1 MPTTQCLAYF
11 ISAHGYGHASRAAAV
26 MAALRQLEPALHFE
40 IFTQIP
46 PVFFRESLDDG
57 FTYHRLLTDI
67 GVTQKNSLTADL
79 PETVRRLDQFIPF
92 DPAQVERLAHHL
104 TNLECRLI
112 LCDIAPL
119 GIAVAQAA
127 GLSALLVENFTWDW
141 IYEGYLSQQ
150 AGLGPHIEYLRGV
163 YESADFRLQTEPVCH
178 YRPADAIIPTLISRQ
193 FRTPVQETR
202 QTLALP
208 EQAPAVLITVGG
220 IRGQFEFLEQLKS
233 HPDVYFVIPGASDR
247 LRFEDNLR
255 LLPHHSGLFHP
266 DLVQAMDA
274 VIGKI
279 GYSTLAEVYYAGLP
293 FGYVARRNWPESKAL
308 VEYVETHLNGLP
320 ISEEQFQAA
329 TWLCLLPDLL
339 ALPRL
344 TRQHP
349 NGADQAA
356 RFILE
361 KL

>member
-1 MPTTQCLAYF
+1 MPTTQRLAYF

-40 IFTQIP
+40 IFSQIP
-46 PVFFRESLDDG
+46 AVFFKESLDDG

-67 GVTQKNSLTADL
+67 GVVQKNSLAEDL
-79 PETVRRLDQFIPF
+79 PETVRRLDRFLPF
-92 DPAQVERLAHHL
+92 DPELVQRLARRL
-104 TNLECRLI
+104 TNLACRSI

-119 GIAVAQAA
+119 GIAVARAA
-127 GLSALLVENFTWDW
+127 GLPAVLVENFTWDW

-150 AGLGPHIEYLRGV
+150 AGLEPHIEYLRGIFGA
-163 YESADFRLQTEPVCH
+163 ADFRLQTEPVCH
-178 YRPADAIIPTLISRQ
+178 YRPADRVIPALISRP
-193 FRTPVQETR
+193 FRTPARQTR
-202 QTLALP
+202 QTLELP

-220 IRGQFEFLEQLKS
+220 MRGQFEFLEKLKQW
-233 HPDVYFVIPGASDR
+233 PDIYFVIPGASDR
-247 LRFEDNLR
+247 LRFEGNLR

-266 DLVQAMDA
+266 DLFQAVDA

-308 VEYVETHLNGLP
+308 VDYVEAHLNGLP
-320 ISEEQFQAA
+320 IAEEQFQAA
-329 TWLCLLPDLL
+329 TWLPLLPDLL

-344 TRQHP
+344 TRHHP

>member
-11 ISAHGYGHASRAAAV
+11 ISAHGYGHASRATAV
-26 MAALRQLEPALHFE
+26 MAALRQLEPTLHFE
-40 IFTQIP
+40 IFSQIP

-57 FTYHRLLTDI
+57 FNYHHLLTDI
-67 GVTQKNSLTADL
+67 GVAQKNSLTEDL

-92 DPAQVERLAHHL
+92 DPEQIQDLARHL
-104 TNLECRLI
+104 TNLGCRLI

-119 GIAVAQAA
+119 GIAVARAA
-127 GLSALLVENFTWDW
+127 GLPAVLVENFTWDW
-141 IYEGYLSQQ
+141 IYEGYLARQ
-150 AGLGPHIEYLRGV
+150 AGLRSHIEYLQEIYGA
-163 YESADFRLQTEPVCH
+163 ADFRLQTEPVCH
-178 YRPADAIIPTLISRQ
+178 YRPADGIIPSLISRQ
-193 FRTPVQETR
+193 FRTPARETR
-202 QTLALP
+202 QTLDLP
-208 EQAPAVLITVGG
+208 EQAPVVLITVGG
-220 IRGQFEFLEQLKS
+220 MRGQFEFLEQLKRR
-233 HPDVYFVIPGASDR
+233 PDIYFIIPGASDR

-293 FGYVARRNWPESKAL
+293 FGYVARRHWPESKAL
-308 VEYVETHLNGLP
+308 VEYVEAHLNGLA

-329 TWLCLLPDLL
+329 TWLPLLPELL

-349 NGADQAA
+349 NGAELAA

>member
-1 MPTTQCLAYF
+1 MPATQRLAYF
-11 ISAHGYGHASRAAAV
+11 ISAHGYGHAARAAAI

-40 IFTQIP
+40 IFSQIP
-46 PVFFRESLDDG
+46 PVFFEESLGDG

-67 GVTQKNSLTADL
+67 GVAQKNSLTEDL

-92 DPAQVERLAHHL
+92 DPAQIQRLARRL
-104 TNLECRLI
+104 TNLACRSI

-119 GIAVAQAA
+119 GIAVARAA
-127 GLSALLVENFTWDW
+127 GLPAMLVENFTWDW
-141 IYEGYLSQQ
+141 IYEGYLSRQ
-150 AGLGPHIEYLRGV
+150 AGLRPHIEYLRGV
-163 YESADFRLQTEPVCH
+163 YEAADFRLQTEPVCH
-178 YRPADAIIPTLISRQ
+178 YQPAAGVIPSLISRQ
-193 FRTPVQETR
+193 FRTPVRETR
-202 QTLALP
+202 QTLELP

-220 IRGQFEFLEQLKS
+220 IRGKFEFLEQLK
-233 HPDVYFVIPGASDR
+233 HRPDIYFVIPGASER
-247 LRFEDNLR
+247 LLFEDNLR

-293 FGYVARRNWPESKAL
+293 FGYVARRNWPESRAL
-308 VEYVETHLNGLP
+308 VEYVEAHLNGLA
-320 ISEEQFQAA
+320 IAEDQFQAA
-329 TWLCLLPDLL
+329 TWLPLLPELL

-344 TRQHP
+344 TRHHP